1 MINARYILAACPWTL
16 RDAQNAAQTDYKR
29 LLDEFALAVSE
40 ELKV

>member
-16 RDAQNAAQTDYKR
+16 EDTQNAAQTDYKR